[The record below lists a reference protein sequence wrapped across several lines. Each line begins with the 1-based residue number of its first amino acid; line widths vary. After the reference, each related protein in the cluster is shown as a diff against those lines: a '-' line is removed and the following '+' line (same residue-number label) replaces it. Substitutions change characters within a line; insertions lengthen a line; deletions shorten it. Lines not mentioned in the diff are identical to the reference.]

1 LHPRRSAAAR
11 AAYIDPDRH
20 NARESGVGVMVQ
32 CDGGHW
38 LVVDDRLSGTVVRCA
53 ACKRL
58 VCVPPMAI
66 LLPESAVAPPR
77 HANHVAPVNQTPP
90 VGFEPG
96 YSPWSDVPPPVGA
109 SRQSTSSQS
118 TVELKSLR
126 PPPWSLENRA
136 LPLGRRVPPRR
147 SAAVREDPP
156 EAILPG
162 PPPDGD
168 SHIPMAVLLP
178 EVSHS
183 LPVAPPRIAQQQPEP
198 AATGVSPPDGPT
210 AGWAVGST
218 EANAEAAIPPPV
230 VVEGAVVEGSV
241 VEGAADGN
249 EPFEASASARVA
261 GGRWRRRRSVS
272 RRMST
277 PTIVPPDAYQAEQ
290 RWITLVKYLAIGLT
304 AAVLFSLLPVL
315 VKGSLNLAIAP
326 PWARV
331 ALLVS
336 ALQAAYVLW
345 LLATPDWA
353 ALRVLTY
360 VFAAVAALYA
370 LGGALALAAPVDKLS
385 WLGLD
390 EVQTAARS
398 WCGAVMAVM
407 MLASYVCGRCAARW
421 RLACQQQLAA
431 RRRSI

>member
-1 LHPRRSAAAR
+1 
-11 AAYIDPDRH
+11 
-20 NARESGVGVMVQ
+20 VGVTVQ

-77 HANHVAPVNQTPP
+77 QPNHAAPVAQTPQA
-90 VGFEPG
+90 GIKPG
-96 YSPWSDVPPPVGA
+96 DSPWSDVPPPVGFTRRSA
-109 SRQSTSSQS
+109 SSES
-118 TVELKSLR
+118 TVELKSLQ
-126 PPPWSLENRA
+126 PSPSPLEDRA
-136 LPLGRRVPPRR
+136 LPLARPLPPRR
-147 SAAVREDPP
+147 GTAAREGPP
-156 EAILPG
+156 EAIIPG
-162 PPPDGD
+162 PPPDGE
-168 SHIPMAVLLP
+168 SHIPMAILLP

-183 LPVAPPRIAQQQPEP
+183 LPVAPPRIVQQEGEP
-198 AATGVSPPDGPT
+198 AYAGISPSDRPASGS
-210 AGWAVGST
+210 AVGST
-218 EANAEAAIPPPV
+218 EAGLEALIPLPL
-230 VVEGAVVEGSV
+230 VVEGAAVQSAV

-249 EPFEASASARVA
+249 GPLELSAPARGA

-272 RRMST
+272 RRVSA

-290 RWITLVKYLAIGLT
+290 RWITLVKYLAVGLG

-315 VKGSLNLAIAP
+315 VKGSLNLAVAP

-331 ALLVS
+331 ALLVA

-353 ALRVLTY
+353 ALRVLMY

-370 LGGALALAAPVDKLS
+370 LAGALALAAPVDKLA
-385 WLGLD
+385 WLELD
-390 EVQTAARS
+390 DVQTAARS

-431 RRRSI
+431 RRHSG